1 LQVAQPVGIDEQ
13 PLPMRHAIDGHS
25 DASMHD
31 IGPLH
36 VTSQAHEFP
45 HFVRRLHEP
54 APVHA
59 TSHSPDEH

>member
-1 LQVAQPVGIDEQ
+1 LQLSQVASTDEQ
-13 PLPMRHAIDGHS
+13 PLPMRHVIEGHS

-36 VTSQAHEFP
+36 VTSHAHELP
-45 HFVRRLHEP
+45 HFVRRLQEP

-59 TSHSPDEH
+59 TSHSPIEH